1 MWKQLLP
8 AIRMTLTLT
17 VLTGL
22 LYPGVVTGLSQLLF
36 PSQANGSL
44 ITQNGRIIGSSLIG
58 QNFTR
63 PGYFQPRP
71 SAAGNDG
78 YDPTA
83 SSGSNFGPTS
93 QKLADRVKASVE
105 KFRKENPDYT
115 GPIPA
120 DLLTASASG
129 LDPHLSPASAAAQA
143 PRVAKAR
150 GVSQEQIQ
158 QLVAQITEDR
168 DLGFLGEPRVNVL
181 RLNLALD
188 DRFPLKK

>member
-1 MWKQLLP
+1 
-8 AIRMTLTLT
+8 MTLTLT

-36 PSQANGSL
+36 PTAANGSL
-44 ITQNGRIIGSSLIG
+44 VQQNGRIIGSALIG

-63 PGYFQPRP
+63 SEYFQPRP

-83 SSGSNFGPTS
+83 SGGSNFGPTS

-105 KFRKENPDYT
+105 KFRKENPEYK
-115 GPIPA
+115 GPIPS

-143 PRVAKAR
+143 PRVARVR

-158 QLVAQITEDR
+158 QLIAQFSEDR